1 MFNWVVIM
9 QGNIN
14 ILETERRKTVI
25 ELSNLFHV
33 IQEIG
38 QRLSDET
45 HGESYDK
52 VRQLNQLLHDVR
64 LQINIIKAEV
74 EGI

>member
-1 MFNWVVIM
+1 M

-14 ILETERRKTVI
+14 RLESERRETVI
-25 ELSNLFHV
+25 ELSNLFQI

-38 QRLSDET
+38 QRLSEET
-45 HGESYDK
+45 HGESYDQI
-52 VRQLNQLLHDVR
+52 RQLNQLLHDVR

-74 EGI
+74 ESI